1 MTSTSQDQNPAKT
14 EDGSSPPKQVEAQ
27 KDART
32 VPLDALAEARQKA
45 RAAEDK
51 LKEMETELAR
61 LRGDGGKASA
71 QPPPEISQLANELQ
85 EIKAKERLREMTVE
99 LGLAD
104 TKQADAV
111 AKILAKAGDLT
122 PAEALEIASKRQP
135 DLFKDRGTPGFD
147 PRIHGSLRPSQG
159 QPPEPKQSD
168 YKKRLELAKKATGT
182 DKSKL
187 VNNIVGH
194 FAAKAMGWDSQ
205 HRLIPL
211 PKDP

>member
-1 MTSTSQDQNPAKT
+1 MTSTSQDQNPAKA
-14 EDGSSPPKQVEAQ
+14 EDGSSPPKQAEAP

-51 LKEMETELAR
+51 AKELETELAR

-71 QPPPEISQLANELQ
+71 QPQPEITQIAQQLAEMQ
-85 EIKAKERLREMTVE
+85 AKERLREMTVE

-135 DLFKDRGTPGFD
+135 DLFKDRGSPGFD

-159 QPPEPKQSD
+159 QPPEAKQSD

-211 PKDP
+211 PKDQ